1 MFPQLFAAVRVS
13 ISRASMM
20 LPMVYANH
28 VDELI
33 ASPIGTNTMD
43 DVIFGTVCFGLGKC
57 REICLVR
64 FTPVRDTKTIW
75 RSFGW

>member
-1 MFPQLFAAVRVS
+1 MFPQLFAAVRVR

-43 DVIFGTVCFGLGKC
+43 DVIFGTLCTTGCSFNFGLG
-57 REICLVR
+57 EAQGV
-64 FTPVRDTKTIW
+64 
-75 RSFGW
+75 SSAS